1 MNFITNLNEKINSF
15 VWGPFTLSLF
25 LFVGIFFTL
34 RLKGIQ
40 IKKVK
45 LITNKTLLS
54 LFKKQT
60 RTSGEKNSLSQLGS
74 LSTALAATIG
84 TGSIVGVATALTIG
98 GSGSIFWMWASAFL
112 GMGTAYAENVLGIL
126 YRTRDKNGRITG
138 GAHFYIEKGMKSKP
152 LAKLFALF
160 CVLASFGMGN
170 MAQGNSISASLFQSF
185 HIPRIYC
192 GIVLFAF
199 VLIVMLGG
207 AKRTQSVCEL
217 IVPFMTVFFLAGA
230 IIILFLKC
238 ERLIP
243 EFLSIFKN
251 AFTFRAAAGGI
262 AGAGIKR
269 AVSVGIRR
277 GVFSNE
283 AGLGS
288 TVSVHSSSNIKEP
301 VEQGFWGIFEVF
313 IDTMIVCTITALVI
327 LVSGAP
333 LIRDEGAEIVVK
345 AFESGFG
352 NLGGYFVSI
361 SIVLFAL
368 ATLIGWSFIGE
379 NAFCYLFPRA
389 KNRVYKILFCIF
401 VYLGAVSS
409 LEFVWEISD
418 TFNGLMAIPNL
429 IALIVLSKEVVGE
442 TNRYFNK
449 KNSA

>member
-1 MNFITNLNEKINSF
+1 MNLIIDFNEKINSF
-15 VWGPFTLSLF
+15 VWGPFTLSAF
-25 LFVGIFFTL
+25 LFVGIYFTL

-40 IKKVK
+40 FKKVK
-45 LITNKTLLS
+45 LITKKTLLS

-60 RTSGEKNSLSQLGS
+60 RTSVGKHSLSQLGS

-84 TGSIVGVATALTIG
+84 TGSIVGVATALAIG
-98 GSGSIFWMWASAFL
+98 GSGSIFWMWVCAFL
-112 GMGTAYAENVLGIL
+112 GMSTAYAENVLGIL

-138 GAHFYIEKGMKSKP
+138 GAYTYIEKGMKAKP

-170 MAQGNSISASLFQSF
+170 MAQGNSISASLSQGF
-185 HIPRIYC
+185 HIPKICC
-192 GIVLFAF
+192 GVVLFAF

-207 AKRTQSVCEL
+207 AQRTQSVCEL
-217 IVPFMTVFFLAGA
+217 IVPFMTIFFLAGA
-230 IIILFLKC
+230 VVILCLKHK
-238 ERLIP
+238 RLLP

-251 AFTFRAAAGGI
+251 AFCFKSAAGGV
-262 AGAGIKR
+262 AGAGIKK
-269 AVSVGIRR
+269 AVSIGIRR

-288 TVSVHSSSNIKEP
+288 TVSVHSSSNIKQP

-313 IDTMIVCTITALVI
+313 IDTIAVCTITALVI
-327 LVSGAP
+327 LVSGTP
-333 LIRDEGAEIVVK
+333 LAKDEGAEIVVR

-352 NLGGYFVSI
+352 SFGGYFVSV

-389 KNRVYKILFCIF
+389 KNKIYKIIFCVF

-429 IALIVLSKEVVGE
+429 IALVVLSKEVINE
-442 TNRYFNK
+442 TNRYFNRN
-449 KNSA
+449 NSS

>member
-1 MNFITNLNEKINSF
+1 MNFIINLNEKINSF

-40 IKKVK
+40 IIKVK
-45 LITNKTLLS
+45 SITNKTLLS

-60 RTSGEKNSLSQLGS
+60 RTSTDRHCLSQLGS

-98 GSGSIFWMWASAFL
+98 GSGSIFWMWVSAFL

-138 GAHFYIEKGMKSKP
+138 GAHFYIEKGMKAKP

-207 AKRTQSVCEL
+207 AKRTQNVCEL

-230 IIILFLKC
+230 VIILILKR

-251 AFTFRAAAGGI
+251 AFTFKSAAGGI
-262 AGAGIKR
+262 AGAGIKK
-269 AVSVGIRR
+269 AFSVGIRR

-288 TVSVHSSSNIKEP
+288 TVGVHSSSNIREP

-327 LVSGAP
+327 LVSGVP
-333 LIRDEGAEIVVK
+333 LISDQGAEIVVK

-352 NLGGYFVSI
+352 SLGGYFVSI

-442 TNRYFNK
+442 TNRYFSKN
-449 KNSA
+449 NSA

>member
-1 MNFITNLNEKINSF
+1 MNLINDISGKINSF
-15 VWGPFTLSLF
+15 VWGPFTLSVF
-25 LFVGIFFTL
+25 LFAGIYFTL

-40 IKKVK
+40 FSKAK
-45 LITNKTLLS
+45 LIVNKTLLS

-60 RTSGEKNSLSQLGS
+60 RTSSGKHSLSQLGS
-74 LSTALAATIG
+74 FSTALAATIG

-98 GSGSIFWMWASAFL
+98 GSGSIFWMWVSAFL

-126 YRTRDKNGRITG
+126 YRTRDKNCNITG
-138 GAHFYIEKGMKSKP
+138 GAYSYIEKGMKARW

-170 MAQGNSISASLFQSF
+170 MAQSNSISASLSQSF
-185 HIPRIYC
+185 NIPKVYC
-192 GIVLFAF
+192 GIALF
-199 VLIVMLGG
+199 VLITIVMLGG

-230 IIILFLKC
+230 VIILFINRQ
-238 ERLIP
+238 RLLP
-243 EFLSIFKN
+243 ELLSIFKN
-251 AFTFRAAAGGI
+251 AFCFRSAAGGI
-262 AGAGIKR
+262 AGVGIKR
-269 AVSVGIRR
+269 AVSIGIRR

-313 IDTMIVCTITALVI
+313 IDTMVVCTITALVI
-327 LVSGAP
+327 LVSGTP
-333 LIRDEGAEIVVK
+333 LLEDEGAEIVVK

-352 NLGGYFVSI
+352 SFGGYFVSI

-379 NAFCYLFPRA
+379 NAFYYLFPRA
-389 KNRVYKILFCIF
+389 KNRVYKIIFCIF
-401 VYLGAVSS
+401 VYLGAVLS

-429 IALIVLSKEVVGE
+429 TALLVLSKEVINE

-449 KNSA
+449 NSKS

>member
-1 MNFITNLNEKINSF
+1 MDKIISLNEKINSF
-15 VWGPFTLSLF
+15 VWGAFTLSLF

-40 IKKVK
+40 FKKAK
-45 LITNKTLLS
+45 LIINKTLLS

-60 RTSGEKNSLSQLGS
+60 RTSFGKHTLSQFGS

-84 TGSIVGVATALTIG
+84 TGSIVGVATALAIG
-98 GSGSIFWMWASAFL
+98 GSGSIFWMWISAFL

-126 YRTRDKNGRITG
+126 YRTRNQCGKITG
-138 GAHFYIEKGMKSKP
+138 GAYFYIEKGMKAKP

-160 CVLASFGMGN
+160 CVFASFGMGN

-185 HIPRIYC
+185 HLPRICC
-192 GIVLFAF
+192 GVVLFIFILA
-199 VLIVMLGG
+199 VMLGG
-207 AKRTQSVCEL
+207 AQRTQKVCEF
-217 IVPFMTVFFLAGA
+217 IVPFMTVFFMAGA
-230 IIILFLKC
+230 VIILIIKR
-238 ERLIP
+238 ERLLS

-251 AFTFRAAAGGI
+251 AFCVRSAAGGL
-262 AGAGIKR
+262 AGAGIKK

-313 IDTMIVCTITALVI
+313 VDTMVVCTVTALVI
-327 LVSGAP
+327 LVSGTP
-333 LIRDEGAEIVVK
+333 LMVDEGAEIVVR

-352 NLGGYFVSI
+352 SFGGYFVSV

-379 NAFCYLFPRA
+379 NAFCYLFPRV

-409 LEFVWEISD
+409 LEFVWQISD

-429 IALIVLSKEVVGE
+429 IALLVLSKEVVNE

-449 KNSA
+449 NTG

>member
-1 MNFITNLNEKINSF
+1 MDLIEALNEKINSF
-15 VWGPFTLSLF
+15 VWGPFTLSVF
-25 LFVGIFFTL
+25 LFVGIFYTL

-40 IKKVK
+40 FKKAK

-60 RTSGEKNSLSQLGS
+60 RTSANKHSLSQFGS

-98 GSGSIFWMWASAFL
+98 GSGSIFWMWVSAFL

-126 YRTRDKNGRITG
+126 YRSKDRNGKITG
-138 GAHFYIEKGMKSKP
+138 GAYSYIEKGMNARW
-152 LAKLFALF
+152 LAKIFALF

-185 HIPRIYC
+185 HIPRVYC

-199 VLIVMLGG
+199 ILIVMLGG
-207 AKRTQSVCEL
+207 VKRTQNVCEL

-230 IIILFLKC
+230 VIILFLKR

-251 AFTFRAAAGGI
+251 AFCFRSAAGGI
-262 AGAGIKR
+262 AGAGIKK
-269 AVSVGIRR
+269 AVSIGIRR

-313 IDTMIVCTITALVI
+313 VDTIIVCTITALVI
-327 LVSGAP
+327 LVSGAA
-333 LIRDEGAEIVVK
+333 LVKNEGAEIVVK

-352 NLGGYFVSI
+352 DLGGYFVSV

-389 KNRVYKILFCIF
+389 KNRIYKIIFCIF

-429 IALIVLSKEVVGE
+429 IALIALSKEVVNE

-449 KNSA
+449 NNYT

>member
-1 MNFITNLNEKINSF
+1 MNIINSLNDKINSF

-25 LFVGIFFTL
+25 LLAGIYFTL

-40 IKKVK
+40 IKKGK
-45 LITNKTLLS
+45 LIIKKTLLS

-60 RTSGEKNSLSQLGS
+60 RVSGGKHSLSQFGS

-84 TGSIVGVATALTIG
+84 TGSIVGVATALAIG
-98 GSGSIFWMWASAFL
+98 GSGSIFWMWISAFL

-126 YRTRDKNGRITG
+126 YRKKDESGKTIG
-138 GAHFYIEKGMKSKP
+138 GAYSYIEKGLNAKW

-170 MAQGNSISASLFQSF
+170 MAQGNSISASLYQSF
-185 HIPRIYC
+185 NIPKAYC
-192 GIVLFAF
+192 ATALFIFIALIMIGGI
-199 VLIVMLGG
+199 
-207 AKRTQSVCEL
+207 KRTQSVCEL

-230 IIILFLKC
+230 VIILILKR
-238 ERLIP
+238 ERLLP
-243 EFLSIFKN
+243 EIIAIFKN
-251 AFTFRAAAGGI
+251 AFCFKSAAGGI
-262 AGAGIKR
+262 AGAGVKK
-269 AVSVGIRR
+269 AVSIGIRR

-288 TVSVHSSSNIKEP
+288 TVSVHASSNIKEP

-313 IDTMIVCTITALVI
+313 VDTMLFCTITALVI

-333 LIRDEGAEIVVK
+333 LVKEEGAEIVVK

-352 NLGGYFVSI
+352 RMGGHFVSV

-368 ATLIGWSFIGE
+368 ATLIGWSFIGR
-379 NAFCYLFPRA
+379 NAFSYLFPNSKDRT
-389 KNRVYKILFCIF
+389 YKIIFCIF

-409 LEFVWEISD
+409 LEFVWQISD

-429 IALIVLSKEVVGE
+429 IALLILSKEVVNE
-442 TNRYFNK
+442 TNRYFK
-449 KNSA
+449 KIN

>member
-1 MNFITNLNEKINSF
+1 MNLIVSLNEKVNSF
-15 VWGPFTLSLF
+15 VWGAFTLSLF
-25 LFVGIFFTL
+25 LFVGIFYTL

-40 IKKVK
+40 LKKAK

-54 LFKKQT
+54 LFKRQT
-60 RTSGEKNSLSQLGS
+60 RASGEKHTLSQLGS

-84 TGSIVGVATALTIG
+84 TGSIVGVATALAIG
-98 GSGSIFWMWASAFL
+98 GSGSIFWMWVSAFF

-126 YRTRDKNGRITG
+126 YRTRDKDGKITG

-170 MAQGNSISASLFQSF
+170 MAQGNSISASLYQSF
-185 HIPRIYC
+185 NIPRLYC
-192 GIVLFAF
+192 GAVLFIF
-199 VLIVMLGG
+199 ILIVMLGG
-207 AKRTQSVCEL
+207 TKRTQSVCEL
-217 IVPFMTVFFLAGA
+217 IVPFMTVFFIAGA
-230 IIILFLKC
+230 VIILIIKR

-243 EFLSIFKN
+243 ELLSIFKN
-251 AFTFRAAAGGI
+251 AFCFKSAAGGI
-262 AGAGIKR
+262 AGAGVKK

-288 TVSVHSSSNIKEP
+288 TVGVHSSSNIREP

-333 LIRDEGAEIVVK
+333 LMKNEGAEIVVK

-352 NLGGYFVSI
+352 SFGGYFVSV

-368 ATLIGWSFIGE
+368 ATLIGWSFIGQ

-418 TFNGLMAIPNL
+418 TFNGLMSIPNL
-429 IALIVLSKEVVGE
+429 IALIVLSKEVINE

-449 KNSA
+449 SRS

>member
-1 MNFITNLNEKINSF
+1 MNYIIDINEKINSF
-15 VWGPFTLSLF
+15 VWGPFTLSAF
-25 LFVGIFFTL
+25 LFVGIYFTL

-40 IKKVK
+40 FKNIK
-45 LITNKTLLS
+45 LITKKTLLS

-60 RTSGEKNSLSQLGS
+60 RTSVSKHSLSQLGS

-84 TGSIVGVATALTIG
+84 TGSIVGVATALAIG
-98 GSGSIFWMWASAFL
+98 GSGSIFWMWVCAFL

-126 YRTRDKNGRITG
+126 YRTRDNNGRITG
-138 GAHFYIEKGMKSKP
+138 GAYSYIEKGMKAKP

-170 MAQGNSISASLFQSF
+170 MAQGNSISASLSQSF
-185 HIPRIYC
+185 HIPKILC
-192 GIVLFAF
+192 GTVLFAF
-199 VLIVMLGG
+199 ILIVMLGG
-207 AKRTQSVCEL
+207 ATRTQSVCEL
-217 IVPFMTVFFLAGA
+217 IVPFMTVFFLVGSV
-230 IIILFLKC
+230 IILFIKHD
-238 ERLIP
+238 RLLP

-251 AFTFRAAAGGI
+251 AFCFRSAAGGI
-262 AGAGIKR
+262 AGIGIKK
-269 AVSVGIRR
+269 AVSIGIRR

-283 AGLGS
+283 AGLGT
-288 TVSVHSSSNIKEP
+288 TVSVHSSSNIKQP

-313 IDTMIVCTITALVI
+313 IDTIVVCTITALVI
-327 LVSGAP
+327 LVSGTP
-333 LIRDEGAEIVVK
+333 LIKDEGAEIVVK

-352 NLGGYFVSI
+352 SFGGYFVSV

-389 KNRVYKILFCIF
+389 KNRIYKIIFCIF

-429 IALIVLSKEVVGE
+429 IALIVLSKEVINE
-442 TNRYFNK
+442 TNRYFDRQ
-449 KNSA
+449 NSA

>member
-1 MNFITNLNEKINSF
+1 MDLIEALNEKINSF
-15 VWGPFTLSLF
+15 VWGPFTLSVF
-25 LFVGIFFTL
+25 LFVGIFYTL

-40 IKKVK
+40 FKKAK

-60 RTSGEKNSLSQLGS
+60 RTSANKHSLSQFGS

-98 GSGSIFWMWASAFL
+98 GSGSIFWMWVSAFL

-126 YRTRDKNGRITG
+126 YRSKDRNGKITG
-138 GAHFYIEKGMKSKP
+138 GAYSYIEKGMNARW
-152 LAKLFALF
+152 LAKIFALF

-185 HIPRIYC
+185 HIPRVYC

-199 VLIVMLGG
+199 ILIVMLGG
-207 AKRTQSVCEL
+207 VKRTQNVCEL

-230 IIILFLKC
+230 VIILFLKH

-251 AFTFRAAAGGI
+251 AFCFKSAAGGI
-262 AGAGIKR
+262 AGAGIKK
-269 AVSVGIRR
+269 AVSIGIRR

-313 IDTMIVCTITALVI
+313 VDTIIVCTITALVI
-327 LVSGAP
+327 LVSGAA
-333 LIRDEGAEIVVK
+333 LVKNEGAEIVVK

-352 NLGGYFVSI
+352 DLGGYFVSV

-389 KNRVYKILFCIF
+389 KNRIYKIIFCIF

-429 IALIVLSKEVVGE
+429 ITLIALSKEVVNE

-449 KNSA
+449 NNYT

>member
-1 MNFITNLNEKINSF
+1 MDLIEALNEKINSF
-15 VWGPFTLSLF
+15 VWGPFTLSVF
-25 LFVGIFFTL
+25 LFVGIFYTL

-40 IKKVK
+40 FKKAK

-60 RTSGEKNSLSQLGS
+60 RTSANKHSLSQFGS

-98 GSGSIFWMWASAFL
+98 GSGSIFWMWVSAFL

-126 YRTRDKNGRITG
+126 YRSKDRNGKITG
-138 GAHFYIEKGMKSKP
+138 GAYSYIEKGMNARW
-152 LAKLFALF
+152 LAKIFALF

-185 HIPRIYC
+185 HIPRVYC

-199 VLIVMLGG
+199 ILIVMLGG
-207 AKRTQSVCEL
+207 VKRTQNVCEL

-230 IIILFLKC
+230 VIILFLKR

-251 AFTFRAAAGGI
+251 AFCFKSAAGGI
-262 AGAGIKR
+262 AGAGIKK
-269 AVSVGIRR
+269 AVSIGIRR

-313 IDTMIVCTITALVI
+313 VDTIIVCTITALVI
-327 LVSGAP
+327 LVSGAA
-333 LIRDEGAEIVVK
+333 LVKNEGAEIVVK

-352 NLGGYFVSI
+352 DLGGYFVSV

-389 KNRVYKILFCIF
+389 KNRIYKIIFCIF

-429 IALIVLSKEVVGE
+429 IALIALSKEVVNE

-449 KNSA
+449 NNYT

>member
-1 MNFITNLNEKINSF
+1 MDLINSINGKINSF
-15 VWGPFTLSLF
+15 VWGSFTLSLF
-25 LFVGIFFTL
+25 LFVGIYFTL

-40 IKKVK
+40 FSKAK
-45 LITNKTLLS
+45 LIIKKTLLS

-60 RTSGEKNSLSQLGS
+60 RTSNEKHSLSQFGS

-98 GSGSIFWMWASAFL
+98 GSGSIFWMWVSAFL

-126 YRTRDKNGRITG
+126 YRTKDRNGKILG
-138 GAHFYIEKGMKSKP
+138 GAYSYIEKGMNARW

-170 MAQGNSISASLFQSF
+170 MAQGNSISASLSQSF
-185 HIPRIYC
+185 NIPKIYC
-192 GIVLFAF
+192 GILLFVF
-199 VLIVMLGG
+199 ISVVMIGG
-207 AKRTQSVCEL
+207 TKRTQSVCEL

-230 IIILFLKC
+230 VIILILKR

-243 EFLSIFKN
+243 EILSIFKN
-251 AFTFRAAAGGI
+251 AFCFKSAAGGI
-262 AGAGIKR
+262 AGAGVKK
-269 AVSVGIRR
+269 AVSIGIRR

-313 IDTMIVCTITALVI
+313 VDTMVVCTITALVI

-333 LIRDEGAEIVVK
+333 LIKDEGAEIVVK

-352 NLGGYFVSI
+352 NLGGYFVSV

-389 KNRVYKILFCIF
+389 KDRIYKIIFCIF

-429 IALIVLSKEVVGE
+429 IALIILSKEVINE
-442 TNRYFNK
+442 TNRYFNQ
-449 KNSA
+449 NGPR

>member
-1 MNFITNLNEKINSF
+1 MDLIEALNEKINSF
-15 VWGPFTLSLF
+15 VWGPFTLSVF
-25 LFVGIFFTL
+25 LFVGIFYTL

-40 IKKVK
+40 FKKAK

-60 RTSGEKNSLSQLGS
+60 RTSANKHSLSQFGS

-98 GSGSIFWMWASAFL
+98 GSGSIFWMWVSAFL

-126 YRTRDKNGRITG
+126 YRSKDRNGKITG
-138 GAHFYIEKGMKSKP
+138 GAYSYIEKGMNARW
-152 LAKLFALF
+152 LAKIFALF

-185 HIPRIYC
+185 HIPRVYC

-199 VLIVMLGG
+199 ILIVMLGG
-207 AKRTQSVCEL
+207 VKRTQNVCEL

-230 IIILFLKC
+230 VIILFLKH

-251 AFTFRAAAGGI
+251 AFCFKSAAGGI
-262 AGAGIKR
+262 AGAGIKK
-269 AVSVGIRR
+269 AVSIGIRR

-313 IDTMIVCTITALVI
+313 VDTIIVCTITALVI
-327 LVSGAP
+327 LVSGAA
-333 LIRDEGAEIVVK
+333 LVKNEGAEIVVK

-352 NLGGYFVSI
+352 DLGGYFVSV

-389 KNRVYKILFCIF
+389 KNRIYKIIFCIF

-429 IALIVLSKEVVGE
+429 IALIALSKEVVNE

-449 KNSA
+449 NNYT

>member
-1 MNFITNLNEKINSF
+1 MNIVSIINNKINSF
-15 VWGPFTLSLF
+15 VWGPFTLSMF
-25 LFVGIFFTL
+25 LFAGIYFTL

-40 IKKVK
+40 FSKAK
-45 LITNKTLLS
+45 LIINKTLLS
-54 LFKKQT
+54 LLKKQT
-60 RTSGEKNSLSQLGS
+60 RISNEKHSLSQFGS

-98 GSGSIFWMWASAFL
+98 GSGSIFWMWVSAFF

-126 YRTRDKNGRITG
+126 YRTKNKNGKITG
-138 GAHFYIEKGMKSKP
+138 GAYSYIEKGMNAKW

-170 MAQGNSISASLFQSF
+170 MAQGNSISASLSQSF
-185 HIPRIYC
+185 HIPKLYC
-192 GIVLFAF
+192 GIAL
-199 VLIVMLGG
+199 LIFISVVIIGG
-207 AKRTQSVCEL
+207 TKRTQNVCEL

-230 IIILFLKC
+230 LIILVLKRD
-238 ERLIP
+238 RLIP
-243 EFLSIFKN
+243 EIISIFKN
-251 AFTFRAAAGGI
+251 AFCFKSAAGGI
-262 AGAGIKR
+262 AGAGVKK
-269 AVSVGIRR
+269 AVSIGIRR

-313 IDTMIVCTITALVI
+313 IDTMVVCTITALVI

-333 LIRDEGAEIVVK
+333 LIKDEGAEIVVK

-352 NLGGYFVSI
+352 SLGGYFVSI

-379 NAFCYLFPRA
+379 NAFCYLFPQA
-389 KNRVYKILFCIF
+389 KNRIYKIIFCIF

-429 IALIVLSKEVVGE
+429 IALIFLSKEVINE
-442 TNRYFNK
+442 TNRYFK
-449 KNSA
+449 KNNPH